1 MVTKKTTNMLLQIGD
16 VRKIDNNSK
25 VKIFAVK
32 TSEILEGTIKFKKI
46 KILKVRTTKMMKN
59 VPVMKKIPL
68 MNLGNNNNSTALI
81 QINRT
86 SNKEGDSNR
95 LIQMRMKKKV
105 TVVKVKKVRKK
116 MTQKQMV
123 MRIQPIIDF
132 QVIDNLRRTVTTVI
146 WNKP

>member
-1 MVTKKTTNMLLQIGD
+1 MTKKTTNMLLQIGD